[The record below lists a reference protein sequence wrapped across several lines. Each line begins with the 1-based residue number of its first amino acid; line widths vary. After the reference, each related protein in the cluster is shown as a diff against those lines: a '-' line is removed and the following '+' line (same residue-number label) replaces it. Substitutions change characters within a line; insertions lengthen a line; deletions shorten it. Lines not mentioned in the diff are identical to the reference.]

1 MELRQ
6 LKYFVKAAETLN
18 FSEAAKA
25 LFITQSTLSQQIR
38 QLEIEMD
45 TQLFLRN
52 SHEVLLTETGENLLT
67 YARRTLFE
75 AEACVNRIHD
85 LQKVMTGTLNIGVTF
100 SFSPILTETLV
111 DFMKKYPKVKLN
123 IFYKSMVELLDM
135 LSRHEVD
142 FVLAFKPTI
151 KSKEIE
157 SHVLFNN
164 HLAAIVH
171 PDHPLAAF
179 DKITLNDLQQY
190 DLALPTKG
198 MQARNEF
205 DKIQSFYHGDFKV
218 RIELNSV
225 NILLKLIKQS
235 NLVTVLSEATI
246 HNEQGIHAV
255 PLDFAG
261 NEMEG
266 CIHLLKNSYRKHSAQ
281 AFIRM
286 LCDSNAVRTR
296 ITDWL

>member
-45 TQLFLRN
+45 TQLFVRN

-67 YARRTLFE
+67 YARRTLLE
-75 AEACVNRIHD
+75 AEACINRIHD
-85 LQKVMTGTLNIGVTF
+85 LQKVLTGTLNIGVTYT
-100 SFSPILTETLV
+100 FSPILTETLI
-111 DFMKKYPKVKLN
+111 DFMKRYPKVKLN
-123 IFYKSMVELLDM
+123 IYYKSMVELLEM

-142 FVLAFKPTI
+142 FVLAFKPSI
-151 KSKEIE
+151 KNKDIE

-164 HLAAIVH
+164 HLAAIVQ
-171 PDHPLAAF
+171 PDHPLASL
-179 DKITLNDLQQY
+179 KRVTLNDLQQY
-190 DLALPTKG
+190 DLALPAKG

-205 DKIQSFYHGDFKV
+205 DKIQSLYHGNFNV
-218 RIELNSV
+218 RMELNSIS
-225 NILLKLIKQS
+225 ILLKLIKQS

-246 HNEQGIHAV
+246 HNEPGIHAI
-255 PLDFAG
+255 PLDISG

-286 LCDSNAVRTR
+286 LCDSNAVRKR
-296 ITDWL
+296 INDWI